1 MTPSPEL
8 LKLGPLTLY
17 WYGFLITIGA
27 IAGTWLASR
36 QAKRAGVNPDHMW
49 NALIPALIFGLIGA
63 RLYHVFSSPTGGIG
77 WDYYRQNP
85 IDIIAFWNGGLRGL
99 GIYGAI
105 IGGVFGLWVY
115 SRFTKEV
122 TFIQL
127 LDFAVPGL
135 ALAQGIGRFGNY
147 FNQELYGF
155 PTTLPWGIPI
165 DIQHR
170 LPVFAD
176 LPPETRFQPTF
187 LYEAI
192 LNFGIAALLV
202 WISIRFRERL
212 LTGDIF
218 LCYLI
223 LYPMARF
230 IVEFQRPDAWTV
242 GGLPTA
248 QWISIIIAVVSAI
261 ILIIRHRLQVPAK
274 FGGTPAAE

>member
-1 MTPSPEL
+1 MPSPEL
-8 LKLGPLTLY
+8 LKIGPLTLY

-27 IAGTWLASR
+27 ILGTWLASWL
-36 QAKRAGVNPDHMW
+36 AKRAGVNPDHMW

-63 RLYHVFSSPTGGIG
+63 RLYHVFSSPAGGIG

-105 IGGVFGLWVY
+105 IGGIFGLWLY
-115 SRFTKEV
+115 SRFAKDI
-122 TFIQL
+122 TFLQL
-127 LDFAVPGL
+127 LDFAAPGL
-135 ALAQGIGRFGNY
+135 ALAQAIGRFGNY

-165 DIQHR
+165 DMQHR
-170 LPVFAD
+170 LPIFAD

-187 LYEAI
+187 MYEAI
-192 LNFGIAALLV
+192 LDFAVAGALV
-202 WISIRFRERL
+202 WISRRFRERL
-212 LTGDIF
+212 LPGDVL

-223 LYPMARF
+223 LYPMVRF
-230 IVEFQRPDAWTV
+230 IIEFQRPDAWTV
-242 GGLPTA
+242 AGLPTA
-248 QWISIIIAVVSAI
+248 QWISIAIAAVSAI

>member
-1 MTPSPEL
+1 MPSPEL
-8 LKLGPLTLY
+8 LKIGPLTLY

-27 IAGTWLASR
+27 IAGTWLASWL
-36 QAKRAGVNPDHMW
+36 AKRAGVNPDHLW

-63 RLYHVFSSPTGGIG
+63 RLYHVFSSPAGGIG

-85 IDIIAFWNGGLRGL
+85 IDIVAFWNGGLRGL

-105 IGGVFGLWVY
+105 IGGIFGLWLY
-115 SRFTKEV
+115 SRFAKDV
-122 TFIQL
+122 TFWQL
-127 LDFAVPGL
+127 LDFSAPGL

-147 FNQELYGF
+147 FNQELYGY

-165 DIQHR
+165 DMQHR
-170 LPVFAD
+170 LPMFAD

-187 LYEAI
+187 FYEA
-192 LNFGIAALLV
+192 LLDFGVAALLV
-202 WISIRFRERL
+202 WISRRFRERL
-212 LTGDIF
+212 LPGDVL

-223 LYPMARF
+223 FYPMVRF
-230 IVEFQRPDAWTV
+230 IIEFQRPDAWTV
-242 GGLPTA
+242 AGLPTA
-248 QWISIIIAVVSAI
+248 QWISVIIAAVSAI